1 MSVFADQ
8 KRLRG
13 GVAIWVSVSALVV
26 LLLLSGALQSF
37 EFASWDWRV
46 RSVARASARDARI
59 KIITIDQTSL
69 EYVSRE
75 MGLGWPWP
83 RSVYVPILEYLR
95 AAGAK
100 GVAFDLLFTERSNEV
115 GDDDSFA
122 RAVAATLPVISAV
135 APQRG
140 KIYESADE
148 LALFTERQTL
158 SRETILPYLR
168 GGTHPTYP
176 GAALPIEPLI
186 KASAGFGGVTS
197 TADEDQIVRH
207 VQPGVYLKEVPL
219 LSLPFALYA
228 TVRGSAGAPEELLSA
243 ENELGEYL
251 IRYFGPAGT
260 YDTYSFSAILSSAI
274 RMSEGKDP
282 KVLPADFK
290 DSYVFVGGSAPGL
303 LDLRAV
309 PFDGAY
315 PGVEVNATVLDNI
328 IHRAFF
334 RHVSPAWSVMLA
346 MGSLLIATCSGLFL
360 RRGGL
365 TVQGLLLLGWI
376 GACFIVAHLGWWL
389 PMVDTVV
396 GMFVVGIATGVL
408 QYQIEGR
415 QHRFI
420 RNAFRYYL
428 SSEVIER
435 IVEDPSSLRLGGERR
450 ELTILF
456 SDIQG
461 FTGISERLSAD
472 QLVQFLNRFLSEMS
486 TIILESGG
494 TLDKYQGDAV
504 IAFWN
509 APLSVADHKERAV
522 RAALRCQ
529 ARLRELSDEFQRS
542 FGINVRMRI
551 GIHTGVVSVG
561 NFGSDQRFNYTMI
574 GDAANVASR
583 LEGVNKVFG
592 TSVIASGSTRSES
605 AASTAWRRLGRVKVV
620 GRNEPIEIYQP
631 LDIPVDGT
639 LVTELA
645 LYHDAVS
652 RFEARD
658 FSEARSMF
666 ERLTDDP
673 VRRVYLARIDG
684 LVAHGG
690 GESLVW
696 DAKEK

>member
-1 MSVFADQ
+1 MVGDQ
-8 KRLRG
+8 RRIQG
-13 GVAIWVSVSALVV
+13 GFAIWAGVSALVAG
-26 LLLLSGALQSF
+26 LLLSGALQSF

-46 RSVARASARDARI
+46 RAVASPSARDSRI
-59 KIITIDQTSL
+59 KIVTIDQASL
-69 EYVSRE
+69 DYVSRE

-83 RSVYVPILEYLR
+83 RSVYSPVLQFLQ

-100 GVAFDLLFTERSNEV
+100 AVAFDLLFTEPSNEV
-115 GDDDSFA
+115 GDDDSFGQ
-122 RAVAATLPVISAV
+122 VVGSTLPVISAV

-140 KIYESADE
+140 EPERSAQ
-148 LALFTERQTL
+148 ALTLFAERQARSKTL
-158 SRETILPYLR
+158 LLSYLR
-168 GGTHPTYP
+168 GNAHPTYP

-186 KASAGFGGVTS
+186 RASTGFGSVTS

-207 VQPGVYLKEVPL
+207 IQPGVYLKNVPL

-228 TVRGSAGAPEELLSA
+228 AVNGETGAGEDLLRA
-243 ENELGEYL
+243 QNELGEYL
-251 IRYFGPAGT
+251 IRYFGPAAT
-260 YDTYSFSAILSSAI
+260 YDTYSFSAVLSSAI
-274 RMSEGKDP
+274 RVSEGKEP
-282 KVLPADFK
+282 KISSDEFR
-290 DSYVFVGGSAPGL
+290 DSYVFIGGSAPGL

-315 PGVEVNATVLDNI
+315 PGTEVNATVLDNI

-334 RHVSPAWSVMLA
+334 RHVPLSVSLA
-346 MGSLLIATCSGLFL
+346 AVVGVLLLSTVAGVSLK
-360 RRGGL
+360 RGGL
-365 TVQGLLLLGWI
+365 IAQAVLVLGWI
-376 GACFIVAHLGWWL
+376 GACFVVARLGWWL
-389 PMVDTVV
+389 PMVDGVV

-415 QHRFI
+415 QHKFI

-428 SSEVIER
+428 SPEVIEQ
-435 IVEDPSSLRLGGERR
+435 IVKDPTSLRLGGERR

-509 APLSVADHKERAV
+509 APLTVTDHRERAV

-529 ARLRELSDEFQRS
+529 ARLRELSSEFEKN
-542 FGINVRMRI
+542 FGITVRMRI

-592 TSVIASGSTRSES
+592 TSIIVSGSTRSES
-605 AASTAWRRLGRVKVV
+605 AASVTWRRLGRVKVV
-620 GRNEPIEIYQP
+620 GRNEPIEIFQP
-631 LDIPVDGT
+631 LDGTVDRALIG
-639 LVTELA
+639 ELSV
-645 LYHDAVS
+645 YHDAIA
-652 RFEARD
+652 RFEACELP
-658 FSEARSMF
+658 EARSIF
-666 ERLTDDP
+666 ERLGDDP
-673 VRRVYLARIDG
+673 VRTAYITRIDRM
-684 LVAHGG
+684 VAQKSA
-690 GESLVW
+690 ESVVW

>member
-1 MSVFADQ
+1 MVRDT
-8 KRLRG
+8 KRIQG
-13 GVAIWVSVSALVV
+13 GLVIWVGVSALVV
-26 LLLLSGALQSF
+26 TLLFTGVFQSF
-37 EFASWDWRV
+37 EFASWDWRL
-46 RSVARASARDARI
+46 RSVARASSRDARI
-59 KIITIDQTSL
+59 KIITIDQASL
-69 EYVSRE
+69 EYVSKE
-75 MGLGWPWP
+75 MGLAWPWP
-83 RSVYVPILEYLR
+83 RSVYAPVLQFLQT
-95 AAGAK
+95 AGAK
-100 GVAFDLLFTERSNEV
+100 AVAFDLLFTESSNEV

-122 RAVAATLPVISAV
+122 QTVGSSLPVVSAV
-135 APQRG
+135 ALQRG
-140 KIYESADE
+140 AMQESPQ
-148 LALFTERQTL
+148 ALGVFKERQIQN
-158 SRETILPYLR
+158 RDKILPYLR
-168 GGTHPTYP
+168 GKPHPIYP
-176 GAALPIEPLI
+176 AAALPVEPLLRT
-186 KASAGFGGVTS
+186 SAGFGSVTS

-207 VQPGVYLKEVPL
+207 IQPGAYLRDIPL
-219 LSLPFALYA
+219 LSLPFALYV
-228 TVRGSAGAPEELLSA
+228 TAPGDDDVGEELIRYQ
-243 ENELGEYL
+243 NELGEYL
-251 IRYFGPAGT
+251 IRYFGPAAT

-274 RMSEGKDP
+274 RISEGKDA
-282 KVLPADFK
+282 KVSLDELK
-290 DSYVFVGGSAPGL
+290 GSYVFIGGSAPGL

-315 PGVEVNATVLDNI
+315 PGVEVNATVFDNI
-328 IHRAFF
+328 INRSFL
-334 RHVSPAWSVMLA
+334 RHVPLIVSTAIAIVALLLSTLA
-346 MGSLLIATCSGLFL
+346 GIFL

-365 TVQGLLLLGWI
+365 AAQGIIVLGWI
-376 GACFIVAHLGWWL
+376 GACFIIAHLGWWL

-396 GMFVVGIATGVL
+396 GMFVIGISTGVL

-428 SSEVIER
+428 SPEVIEQ
-435 IVEDPSSLRLGGERR
+435 IVQDPTSLRLGGERR

-486 TIILESGG
+486 TIILQSGG

-509 APLSVADHKERAV
+509 APLTVTDHRERAV
-522 RAALRCQ
+522 SAALRCQ
-529 ARLRELSDEFQRS
+529 AKLRDLADEFERN

-592 TSVIASGSTRSES
+592 TSVIVSASTRSDATS
-605 AASTAWRRLGRVKVV
+605 SVAWRRLGRVKVV

-631 LDIPVDGT
+631 LDINVEGAI
-639 LVTELA
+639 VRELG
-645 LYHDAVS
+645 LYHEAIAL
-652 RFEARD
+652 FEASKL
-658 FSEARSMF
+658 SEARSIL

-673 VRRVYLARIDG
+673 VRAVYLARIDRMI
-684 LVAHGG
+684 AQGG
-690 GESLVW
+690 AESVVW